1 MSDEFDQVRSFVFEG
16 YPVRG
21 AWVRLKAS
29 FLANCAHHDYPLVVR
44 TVLGEALAASV
55 LLGNSI
61 KLNGLMTLQLQ
72 GPGPLT
78 LLVVQLTDR
87 LSFRGV
93 ARYQTPLPV
102 DATSLKALS
111 GEGSLFVTID
121 QANSDHRYQGIVAM
135 GEGSLAHSLQDYFER
150 SEQLPTKLW
159 LRCDGEVVTGFMVQ
173 KLPGSGAAE
182 ASAVGAAESAD
193 FFEECEILANTV
205 TGAEWLNTDCETLLH
220 RLFHERD
227 VRLFESKPVFFQC
240 GCSRER
246 VDGIV
251 RSLGQ
256 EEVESILVEQGVID
270 IRCEFCNRLWSYDAV
285 DAKTL
290 LATDVLLGSKQRH

>member
-1 MSDEFDQVRSFVFEG
+1 M
-16 YPVRG
+16 
-21 AWVRLKAS
+21 
-29 FLANCAHHDYPLVVR
+29 
-44 TVLGEALAASV
+44 
-55 LLGNSI
+55 
-61 KLNGLMTLQLQ
+61 
-72 GPGPLT
+72 
-78 LLVVQLTDR
+78 
-87 LSFRGV
+87 
-93 ARYQTPLPV
+93 
-102 DATSLKALS
+102 
-111 GEGSLFVTID
+111 
-121 QANSDHRYQGIVAM
+121 
-135 GEGSLAHSLQDYFER
+135 
-150 SEQLPTKLW
+150 
-159 LRCDGEVVTGFMVQ
+159 
-173 KLPGSGAAE
+173 
-182 ASAVGAAESAD
+182 
-193 FFEECEILANTV
+193 

>member
-135 GEGSLAHSLQDYFER
+135 GEGSLAHSLQDYLSGPSSCQR
-150 SEQLPTKLW
+150 S
-159 LRCDGEVVTGFMVQ
+159 
-173 KLPGSGAAE
+173 
-182 ASAVGAAESAD
+182 
-193 FFEECEILANTV
+193 
-205 TGAEWLNTDCETLLH
+205 
-220 RLFHERD
+220 
-227 VRLFESKPVFFQC
+227 C
-240 GCSRER
+240 GCAATAKWSRGLWCKNCPAAVLPR
-246 VDGIV
+246 PA
-251 RSLGQ
+251 LWA
-256 EEVESILVEQGVID
+256 
-270 IRCEFCNRLWSYDAV
+270 RLRARIFLKN
-285 DAKTL
+285 AKF
-290 LATDVLLGSKQRH
+290 